1 MPIGKVICSSSFAD
15 TSRYV
20 LVKEKAKL
28 LDGGTMISQNR
39 NDLVW
44 EFEQSR
50 RNNPDINRPCLH
62 MILSYSKE
70 DERLQTLDNDLLAE
84 ISEEHFVGCAVL
96 SRWHKPLKEL
106 DKNEYHKRVEEFKK
120 TELHHYQFFSALHE
134 DVHHRHTHLVGSRIN
149 TIDSKCLETW
159 QNRIKSQYVIRDIE
173 ERYGLEINQSS
184 WEKDRKGLSRR
195 QLEKWTKTDIKPVQ
209 LELQEVLDETLKRV
223 ATVDEL
229 VKALEESGVDV
240 QLHQQKS
247 GQVYG
252 VSYEKNGIAFRGSD
266 LGKKYSFKGLE
277 RTLINQIKEIETD
290 GQNRIKRSLETTRR
304 TIAVQHSSNP
314 AVIKGARKL
323 RERRRTGQITAA
335 TRKLESTLN
344 QLESIISSQQ
354 QITRAIADR
363 VLQVEQE
370 QLKIQQ
376 EQLEKNRQKQ
386 KGKGIEIG

>member
-28 LDGGTMISQNR
+28 LDGGTMISRNP

-62 MILSYSKE
+62 LILSYSKE

-84 ISEEHFVGCAVL
+84 ISKEHFAGCAVL

-106 DKNEYHKRVEEFKK
+106 DKNEYQKQVEEFKE

-149 TIDSKCLETW
+149 TIDGKCLETW

-195 QLEKWTKTDIKPVQ
+195 QLEKLAETGIKPVQ

-223 ATVDEL
+223 ETVDDL

-240 QLHQQKS
+240 QLHQRKS

-277 RTLINQIKEIETD
+277 QTLINQIKEIE
-290 GQNRIKRSLETTRR
+290 
-304 TIAVQHSSNP
+304 
-314 AVIKGARKL
+314 
-323 RERRRTGQITAA
+323 
-335 TRKLESTLN
+335 LESGIRN
-344 QLESIISSQQ
+344 QQ
-354 QITRAIADR
+354 QITSAIADR
-363 VLQVEQE
+363 VLQAEQE
-370 QLKIQQ
+370 QLKIQRQ
-376 EQLEKNRQKQ
+376 RDRQKQ
-386 KGKGIEIG
+386 KGQGIDR

>member
-1 MPIGKVICSSSFAD
+1 MPIGKVICSSSFAA
-15 TSRYV
+15 TTKYV
-20 LVKEKAKL
+20 LEKEKAQL
-28 LDGGTMISQNR
+28 LWDGGTMLGESSK
-39 NDLVW
+39 DLVQ
-44 EFEQSR
+44 EFEVSR

-62 MILSYSKE
+62 MILSYSQE
-70 DERLQTLDNDLLAE
+70 DERLQTLDNDTLAE
-84 ISEEHFVGCAVL
+84 ISKEHFAGCAVL
-96 SRWHKPLKEL
+96 SRWHKPLEEL
-106 DKNEYHKRVEEFKK
+106 DKNEYQKRVEEFKE
-120 TELHHYQFFSALHE
+120 TESYHYQFFSALHE

-195 QLEKWTKTDIKPVQ
+195 QLEKWKETDIKPVQ

-240 QLHQQKS
+240 RLHQRKS

-277 RTLINQIKEIETD
+277 QTLINQIKEIE
-290 GQNRIKRSLETTRR
+290 
-304 TIAVQHSSNP
+304 
-314 AVIKGARKL
+314 
-323 RERRRTGQITAA
+323 
-335 TRKLESTLN
+335 LESGIRN
-344 QLESIISSQQ
+344 QQRV
-354 QITRAIADR
+354 TKAIADR
-363 VLQVEQE
+363 IREVEQE
-370 QLKIQQ
+370 QLKIQRQ
-376 EQLEKNRQKQ
+376 RDRQKQ
-386 KGKGIEIG
+386 KGRGIDR